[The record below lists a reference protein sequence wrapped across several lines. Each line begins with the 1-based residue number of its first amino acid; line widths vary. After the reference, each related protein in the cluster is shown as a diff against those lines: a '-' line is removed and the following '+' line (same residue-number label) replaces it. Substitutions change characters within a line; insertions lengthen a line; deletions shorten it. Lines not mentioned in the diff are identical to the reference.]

1 MDNQV
6 TLFEQKNMMAFLELR
21 NLANEVKAKEE
32 RMEAIKETIKK
43 GMVEHGITSISND
56 YVTISHVPANPGK
69 PKLDETAWKA
79 EDPDGYREVFN
90 KYNKMSGQKRGYI
103 RIVTK

>member
-1 MDNQV
+1 MENAV
-6 TLFEQKNMMAFLELR
+6 TLFEQKHMMAFLELR

-32 RMEAIKETIKK
+32 RMKAIKETIER
-43 GMVEHGITSISND
+43 GMEEHGIASINND

-79 EDPDGYREVFN
+79 EDPDGYHKVFS
-90 KYNKMSGQKRGYI
+90 KYNKMSGAKKAYV

>member
-6 TLFEQKNMMAFLELR
+6 TVFEQKHLMMFLELR

-32 RMEAIKETIKK
+32 RMEAIKGVIKK
-43 GMVEHGITSISND
+43 GMEENGITSISND
-56 YVTISHVPANPGK
+56 YVTISHVPASPGK
-69 PKLDETAWKA
+69 PKLDEKSWRA
-79 EDPDGYREVFN
+79 EDPEGYEKVFN